1 MKRSDS
7 LNKNDSKQQAVLIT
21 DVLSGEEQGEHYQLA
36 FVQIYNERY
45 ARGTGGTE
53 VNLSSSRVFFSLT
66 LVVEL
71 TPS

>member
-1 MKRSDS
+1 M
-7 LNKNDSKQQAVLIT
+7 IT
-21 DVLSGEEQGEHYQLA
+21 DVLSGKSKESTTKLA
-36 FVQIYNERY
+36 VVQIYNERY

>member
-1 MKRSDS
+1 M
-7 LNKNDSKQQAVLIT
+7 IT

-36 FVQIYNERY
+36 VVQIYNERY

-66 LVVEL
+66 PVVEL
-71 TPS
+71 TSS

>member
-1 MKRSDS
+1 M
-7 LNKNDSKQQAVLIT
+7 IT

-36 FVQIYNERY
+36 VVQIYNERC